1 MTESDTPQSEPG
13 KTSGGGDAE
22 SFAAESQRERW
33 AKYGSNVL
41 LTSVLVI
48 LVAAVVIY
56 AAQKYPKRADL
67 TIGGSQSLKPQT
79 LNVIKGL
86 KQPIKV
92 VSLYAKLKPN
102 QVGQVQDF
110 QTPVVDLL
118 DRYQAEGHNIQIE
131 VIDPVAEPAKLDAWL
146 GEVTRKYGG
155 NVKAYRDVLTQ
166 FPKTIDDIKKL
177 ADAQAKEM
185 MGLKGVQLSKEEQAD
200 IINEA
205 FSTVRAFPSLLD
217 QINEGVKGELKKADT
232 DKKIPDY
239 KGEVENVRSSLETF
253 SRQVDGVQKDLD
265 VLQKDTTAPQQ
276 VRDLAKN
283 GIPQFQQMKKLADE
297 SLAKIK
303 GLGELKLDEI
313 RRQITT
319 EDENGDTA
327 VHSIAVEGDNDFRL
341 IKFGDVWKK
350 AETGAMLP
358 GTSNENRLR
367 FNGEQQITAAIL
379 ALEQS
384 KKPKVAFIRGGG
396 PPLTSPM
403 FGQADF
409 SDIADRLRSYNFEVL
424 EKDLSGQFAM
434 QMMQQGGGMAPP
446 EPSDEELK
454 DAVWVVMPLSG
465 QQSQFGPT
473 PVSPEIMRKI
483 SDHLAEG
490 GSAMFLFQ
498 PHSDGLHS
506 VLADWGVNVKPDIII
521 VHEPIAGAEQ
531 TADDF
536 VEQARRQPPI
546 FVLNQYGDSPV
557 TKTLE
562 TLDAAL
568 VPLLPVDTTPAAG
581 LTINKILPIPQ
592 DLKIW
597 GESDLSSLG
606 RNATPT
612 FDPST
617 GDVPPPLWSGAVVEK
632 AGKGRIVVIGNT
644 NFVANG
650 LLEFPDPKMQRN
662 RLDVARFPGNGEL
675 FTNSVFWL
683 AKMDNLIALSPAAMD
698 TSRIRP
704 ISTGVL
710 NFWRVGVLLIGLPL
724 LSLVA
729 GLGVYQWR
737 KE

>member
-1 MTESDTPQSEPG
+1 MTESNTPQA
-13 KTSGGGDAE
+13 DAE
-22 SFAAESQRERW
+22 RPSPGRASQSSAAETQRERW
-33 AKYGSNVL
+33 AKYGSNVV
-41 LTSVLVI
+41 LTTVLVI

-56 AAQKYPKRADL
+56 AAQKFPKREDL

-79 LNVIKGL
+79 INIIKNL
-86 KQPIKV
+86 KQPIKL

-118 DRYQAEGHNIQIE
+118 DRYRAEGRNVQVE
-131 VIDPVAEPAKLDAWL
+131 VIDPVSEPAKLDAWL

-166 FPKTIDDIKKL
+166 FPKTIDEIKKL
-177 ADAQAKEM
+177 ADAQAKQM
-185 MGLKGVQLSKEEQAD
+185 MALRGVQLSKEEQAD
-200 IINEA
+200 TINEA
-205 FSTVRAFPSLLD
+205 YSTVRAFPSLLD
-217 QINEGVKGELKKADT
+217 QINEGIKGELKKADT

-239 KGEVENVRSSLETF
+239 KGGVESVRSSLESF

-265 VLQKDTTAPQQ
+265 TLQKDATAPQQ

-283 GIPQFQQMKKLADE
+283 GIPQFQEMKKLADE

-303 GLGELKLDEI
+303 GLGELKLDEV

-341 IKFGDVWKK
+341 INFGQVWKK
-350 AETGAMLP
+350 ADTGAMVP
-358 GTSNENRLR
+358 GGANSDRLR

-379 ALEQS
+379 SLEQS

-396 PPLTSPM
+396 PPMTSPM

-409 SDIADRLRSYNFEVL
+409 SDIADRLRAYNFEVL

-454 DAVWVVMPLSG
+454 DAIWVVMPLSG
-465 QQSQFGPT
+465 QAGQFGPQ
-473 PVSPEIMRKI
+473 PVSPEITRKI
-483 SDHLAEG
+483 EDHLAAG
-490 GSAMFLFQ
+490 GSALFLFQ
-498 PHSDGLHS
+498 PHSDSLHS
-506 VLADWGVNVKPDIII
+506 VLAGWGVDVKPDIII
-521 VHEPIAGAEQ
+521 VHEPIGASDQ
-531 TADDF
+531 PSDDYI
-536 VEQARRQPPI
+536 EQARRQPPI
-546 FVLNQYGDSPV
+546 FILNHYGDSPV

-568 VPLLPVDTTPAAG
+568 VPLLPVNATPAAG
-581 LTINKILPIPQ
+581 LTITKILPIPE

-597 GESDLSSLG
+597 GESDLASLG
-606 RNATPT
+606 RTGPPT
-612 FDPST
+612 FDPKT
-617 GDVPPPLWSGAVVEK
+617 GDLPPPLWSGAIVEK
-632 AGKGRIVVIGNT
+632 AGKGRIVVIGNAQ
-644 NFVANG
+644 FAANG
-650 LLEFPDPKMQRN
+650 LLEFPDPKMARSK
-662 RLDVARFPGNGEL
+662 LDVARFPGNGEL
-675 FTNSVFWL
+675 FTNSIFWL

>member
-1 MTESDTPQSEPG
+1 MTEPNTQPSDSQRPLANESPKTIASE
-13 KTSGGGDAE
+13 T
-22 SFAAESQRERW
+22 QRERW
-33 AKYGSNVL
+33 AKYGSNVV

-56 AAQKYPKRADL
+56 AAQKFPERKDL

-79 LNVIKGL
+79 INVIKSV
-86 KQPIKV
+86 KQPIKL
-92 VSLYAKLKPN
+92 VSLYARLKPN
-102 QVGQVQDF
+102 QVGQLQDF

-118 DRYQAEGHNIQIE
+118 DQYQADGHNISVE
-131 VIDPVAEPAKLDAWL
+131 VIDPVSEPAKLDAWL

-166 FPKTIDDIKKL
+166 FPKTIDNIKKL
-177 ADAQAKEM
+177 ADAQAKQM
-185 MGLKGVQLSKEEQAD
+185 LALRGVQLAKEEQAD

-205 FSTVRAFPSLLD
+205 YSTVRAFPSLLD
-217 QINEGVKGELKKADT
+217 SINAGIKAELNKADT

-239 KGEVENVRSSLETF
+239 KGQVENVRSSLESF

-276 VRDLAKN
+276 VRDLAKG
-283 GIPQFQQMKKLADE
+283 GIPQFQEMKKLADE

-303 GLGELKLDEI
+303 GLGELKLDEV

-327 VHSIAVEGDNDFRL
+327 VHSIAIEGEKDFRL
-341 IKFGDVWKK
+341 VNFGQVWKK
-350 AETGAMLP
+350 ADTGAMVA
-358 GTSNENRLR
+358 GASGGDRLR

-379 ALEQS
+379 SLEQS
-384 KKPKVAFIRGGG
+384 KKPKVAFIRSGG
-396 PPLTSPM
+396 PPMTTPM

-409 SDIADRLRSYNFEVL
+409 SDIADRLRAYNFEVL

-446 EPSDEELK
+446 EPSDEDLK
-454 DAVWVVMPLSG
+454 DAIWVVLPLTG
-465 QQSQFGPT
+465 QQSQFGPQ
-473 PVSPEIMRKI
+473 PVSPQVTQKI
-483 SDHLAEG
+483 EEHLSQG

-498 PHSDGLHS
+498 PHSDSLHS
-506 VLADWGVNVKPDIII
+506 VLAGWGVNVKPDIII
-521 VHEPIAGAEQ
+521 VHEPVGGADQ
-531 TADDF
+531 ASDDF

-546 FVLNQYGDSPV
+546 FVLNHYGDSPV
-557 TKTLE
+557 TRTLE

-568 VPLLPVDTTPAAG
+568 VPLLPVDANPAPG
-581 LTINKILPIPQ
+581 LTITKILPIPQ

-606 RNATPT
+606 RNGIPT
-612 FDPST
+612 FDPKT
-617 GDVPPPLWSGAVVEK
+617 GDLPPPLWSGAIVEK
-632 AGKGRIVVIGNT
+632 SGKGRIVVIGNL
-644 NFVANG
+644 NFIANG
-650 LLEFPDPKMQRN
+650 LLEFPDPKMARSK
-662 RLDVARFPGNGEL
+662 LDVSRFPGNGEL
-675 FTNSVFWL
+675 FTNSIFWL

-704 ISTGVL
+704 IPAGML
-710 NFWRVGVLLIGLPL
+710 NFWRAGVLLVGLPL
-724 LSLVA
+724 LSLIA

>member
-1 MTESDTPQSEPG
+1 MTESNTPQSDQQQ
-13 KTSGGGDAE
+13 SSSAE
-22 SFAAESQRERW
+22 APKSVGPETQRERW
-33 AKYGSNVL
+33 AKYGSNVV

-48 LVAAVVIY
+48 LVAAVAIY
-56 AAQKYPKRADL
+56 AAQKFPKRKDL

-79 LNVIKGL
+79 VNIIKDL
-86 KQPIKV
+86 KQPIKL

-118 DRYQAEGHNIQIE
+118 DRYREEGRNVQVE
-131 VIDPVAEPAKLDAWL
+131 VIDPVSEPAKLDAWL

-177 ADAQAKEM
+177 ANAQAKQM
-185 MGLKGVQLSKEEQAD
+185 IALRGVQLSKEEQAD
-200 IINEA
+200 TINEA
-205 FSTVRAFPSLLD
+205 YSTVRAFPSLLD
-217 QINEGVKGELKKADT
+217 SINAAIKSELNKADT

-239 KGEVENVRSSLETF
+239 KGQVESVRSSLESF
-253 SRQVDGVQKDLD
+253 SRQVEGVQKDLD
-265 VLQKDTTAPQQ
+265 ALQKDTTAPQQ

-283 GIPQFQQMKKLADE
+283 GIPQFQEMKKLADE

-303 GLGELKLDEI
+303 GLGELKLDEV

-341 IKFGDVWKK
+341 INFGQVWKK
-350 AETGAMLP
+350 ADTGAMVP
-358 GTSNENRLR
+358 GASNSDRLR
-367 FNGEQQITAAIL
+367 FNGEQQISAAIL
-379 ALEQS
+379 SLEQS

-396 PPLTSPM
+396 PPMTTPM

-409 SDIADRLRSYNFEVL
+409 SDIADRLRAYNFEVL

-446 EPSDEELK
+446 EPSDEDLK
-454 DAVWVVMPLSG
+454 DAVWVVLPLSG
-465 QQSQFGPT
+465 QQSQFGPQ
-473 PVSPEIMRKI
+473 PVSPEVTKKI
-483 SDHLAEG
+483 EDHLSQG

-498 PHSDGLHS
+498 PHSDSLHS
-506 VLADWGVNVKPDIII
+506 VLVGWGVNVKPDIII
-521 VHEPIAGAEQ
+521 VHEPVGGADP
-531 TADDF
+531 ASDDF
-536 VEQARRQPPI
+536 VEQARRLPHI
-546 FVLNQYGDSPV
+546 FVLNHYGDSPV
-557 TKTLE
+557 TRTLE

-568 VPLLPVDTTPAAG
+568 VPLLPVDTQPSAG
-581 LTINKILPIPQ
+581 LTINKILPIPE

-597 GESDLSSLG
+597 GESDLSSLA
-606 RNATPT
+606 RNASPT
-612 FDPST
+612 FDPKT
-617 GDVPPPLWSGAVVEK
+617 GDLPPPLWAGAVVEK
-632 AGKGRIVVIGNT
+632 AGKGRIVVIGNAT
-644 NFVANG
+644 FVANG
-650 LLEFPDPKMQRN
+650 LLELPDPRMARSK
-662 RLDVARFPGNGEL
+662 LDVARFPGNGEL
-675 FTNSVFWL
+675 FTNSIFWL

-704 ISTGVL
+704 IPAGVL

>member
-1 MTESDTPQSEPG
+1 MSEPDTL
-13 KTSGGGDAE
+13 KTDAEQPSPGPYPE

-33 AKYGSNVL
+33 AKYGSNVI

-56 AAQKYPKRADL
+56 AAQKYPKREDL

-79 LNVIKGL
+79 VNIIKNL
-86 KQPIKV
+86 KQPIKL

-102 QVGQVQDF
+102 QVGQAQDY

-118 DRYQAEGHNIQIE
+118 ERYRQEGRNIEIE

-177 ADAQAKEM
+177 ADAQAKQM
-185 MGLKGVQLSKEEQAD
+185 MALRGIQLSKEEQAD

-205 FSTVRAFPSLLD
+205 FGTVRAFPTLLD
-217 QINEGVKGELKKADT
+217 QINEGVKGELKNADT

-239 KGEVENVRSSLETF
+239 KGEVERVRSSLESF

-265 VLQKDTTAPQQ
+265 VLQKDATAPQQ

-283 GIPQFQQMKKLADE
+283 GIPQFQEMKKLADE

-327 VHSIAVEGDNDFRL
+327 VHSIAVEGESDFRL
-341 IKFGDVWKK
+341 INFGQVWKK
-350 AETGAMLP
+350 ADTGAMLP
-358 GTSNENRLR
+358 GDTNNDRLR
-367 FNGEQQITAAIL
+367 FNGEQQITAAVL
-379 ALEQS
+379 SLEQS
-384 KKPKVAFIRGGG
+384 KKPKVAFIRYGG

-409 SDIADRLRSYNFEVL
+409 SDIADRLRSYNFDVL

-454 DAVWVVMPLSG
+454 DAVWVVLPISPQG
-465 QQSQFGPT
+465 GQFGPQ
-473 PVSPEIMRKI
+473 PISPEVTRKI
-483 SDHLAEG
+483 EDHLSQG

-498 PHSDGLHS
+498 PHADALHS
-506 VLADWGVNVKPDIII
+506 VLADWGVTVKPDIII
-521 VHEPIAGAEQ
+521 VHEPIPGADQ
-531 TADDF
+531 SSDDF

-546 FVLNQYGDSPV
+546 FVLNHYGDSPV
-557 TKTLE
+557 TSTLE
-562 TLDAAL
+562 TLDSAL
-568 VPLLPVDTTPAAG
+568 VPLNPVDTTPATG
-581 LTINKILPIPQ
+581 LKIDKILPIPEN
-592 DLKIW
+592 LKVW

-606 RNATPT
+606 RNSTPT
-612 FDPST
+612 FDAKS
-617 GDVPPPLWSGAVVEK
+617 GDLPPPLWSGAVVEK
-632 AGKGRIVVIGNT
+632 PGKGRIVVIGNT
-644 NFVANG
+644 NFIANG
-650 LLEFPDPKMQRN
+650 LLEFPDPRMARSKLQ
-662 RLDVARFPGNGEL
+662 VARFPGNGEL
-675 FTNSVFWL
+675 FTNSIFWL

-704 ISTGVL
+704 IPAGVL

-737 KE
+737 RE